1 MAYTVTKVHDH
12 SVGDKKGATYD
23 VTADAATQTIGSSDL
38 GMKFVDY
45 FHVGPQSMTTS
56 FYSMKNNEDSSGA
69 ASNGAVAVTGLTSG
83 DQFFLTVYG
92 R

>member
-23 VTADAATQTIGSSDL
+23 VTADAAEANISAASL
-38 GMKFVDY
+38 GMKYLDY
-45 FHVGPQSMTTS
+45 FHIGIQSITTS
-56 FYSMKNNEDSSGA
+56 FYAMKINVDSSGTA
-69 ASNGAVAVTGLTSG
+69 ANGGVGISGLTSG